1 MKEKIQLLRKWLY
14 ESEYAVAF
22 TGAGVST
29 DSGLN
34 DFRGAAGVY
43 NQGNPYGVPTDRILS
58 PDFYNS
64 HPAEFFDFYRTKLLD
79 LSADPNYI
87 HYAMAD
93 MEEKGLLKCVITQNG
108 DNLHQRAG
116 SKHVIDFHGNV
127 YDNTCP
133 NCGKTF
139 HPSVVADCEGVP
151 YCECG
156 GIIRPGI
163 LLFDEIPDMHKIMAL
178 IKELNKS
185 DLLIVAGTSLKVSSA
200 HRLLK
205 NYKGRMVI
213 LNLDPTP
220 YDERAD
226 MVINEKLRPIFEELW
241 PMTGKD
247 F

>member
-1 MKEKIQLLRKWLY
+1 MKEKIKLLRQWL
-14 ESEYAVAF
+14 EEAQYAVAF

-34 DFRGAAGVY
+34 DFRSASGVY
-43 NQGNPYGVPTDRILS
+43 NQANPYGVPTDRILS
-58 PDFYNS
+58 PEFYHA
-64 HPAEFFDFYRTKLLD
+64 HPAEFFEFYRTKLLD

-93 MEEKGLLKCVITQNG
+93 MEKKGKLKCIITQNG

-116 SKHVIDFHGNV
+116 SRNVIDFHGNV

-139 HPSVVADCEGVP
+139 HPSVVADCPGIP
-151 YCECG
+151 YCACG

-163 LLFDEIPDMHKIMAL
+163 LLFGEVPDMNKVMAL

-185 DLLIVAGTSLKVSSA
+185 DLLIVAGSSLKVSSA
-200 HRLLK
+200 HKLLK
-205 NYKGRMVI
+205 NYKGKMAI

-220 YDERAD
+220 YDNRAD
-226 MVINEKLRPIFEELW
+226 LVIHEKLRPVFEQLW
-241 PMTGKD
+241 PLG
-247 F
+247 